1 MEVDGTAGGG
11 MAMVTRE
18 SELMRV
24 LKSLEAA
31 MPRAHWIALVDSDG
45 LPLACVPENPPV
57 KIDNIAAMSA
67 AAMLTGQRV
76 LNETEGGQLRFT
88 TIAGSKRQVLIV
100 TVDAKRYLAIGLEP
114 DRPSTST
121 FGVLARW
128 VPEILSIVKKRSM
141 DA

>member
-1 MEVDGTAGGG
+1 

-18 SELMRV
+18 SELVRV
-24 LKSLEAA
+24 LKALEEA
-31 MPRAHWIALVDSDG
+31 MPNAHWIALVDSDG
-45 LPLACVPENPPV
+45 LPLACVPDNPPV
-57 KIDNIAAMSA
+57 KVDHISAMSA
-67 AAMLTGQRV
+67 AAMVTGQRV
-76 LNETEGGQLRFT
+76 LNETDGGQLRFA

-100 TVDAKRYLAIGLEP
+100 LVDAERYLAIGLEP

-141 DA
+141 NG